1 MIEHLN
7 GLRFWRILLLVAGVM
22 LSFAAGAQA
31 VSVEMVVSL
40 KDAKALTIRSAPN
53 AEGTVVAFVENG
65 KFVVKKGPEDANG
78 FVLVQL
84 SDGRTGWTKASY
96 LARVPAPPTQVVP
109 DVVNTAPVV
118 QPVAMVVPQEQPVPV
133 VATPAAIAPAIKVDA
148 RPVPTVAPAPVM
160 QKAPA
165 AIVPPAVARD
175 EQVVVQKL
183 PGKRAEVSIVHVLIA
198 GFVGLVIGLI
208 VGGKSGMAYAS
219 RAIHDRYEVI
229 G

>member
-1 MIEHLN
+1 MIGHLN
-7 GLRFWRILLLVAGVM
+7 GLRFWRILLLVAG
-22 LSFAAGAQA
+22 LALAPGSGAQT

-65 KFVVKKGPEDANG
+65 KVVVKKGQEDANG

-96 LARVPAPPTQVVP
+96 LARVPAPPMPVVP

-133 VATPAAIAPAIKVDA
+133 AAMPPVIAPAIKAEA
-148 RPVPTVAPAPVM
+148 RPVPAAAPTPVI

-165 AIVPPAVARD
+165 TIVPPAVARD
-175 EQVVVQKL
+175 EQVVQKL
-183 PGKRAEVSIVHVLIA
+183 PGKRTEISIVHVVIA
-198 GFVGLVIGLI
+198 GFVGLLIGLI

>member
-7 GLRFWRILLLVAGVM
+7 GLRFWRILLLVAGVA
-22 LSFAAGAQA
+22 LSFGAGAQA

-65 KFVVKKGPEDANG
+65 KVVVKKGPEDANG

-96 LARVPAPPTQVVP
+96 LVRVPAPPTQVVP

-118 QPVAMVVPQEQPVPV
+118 QPVAMVAPQEQPIPV
-133 VATPAAIAPAIKVDA
+133 APTPPAIAPAIKVEA
-148 RPVPTVAPAPVM
+148 RPVPAVTPAPVI

-165 AIVPPAVARD
+165 AIVPPAVAQD
-175 EQVVVQKL
+175 EQVVQKL
-183 PGKRAEVSIVHVLIA
+183 PGKRAEVSIVHVVIA

>member
-7 GLRFWRILLLVAGVM
+7 GLRFWRILLLVAGVA

-40 KDAKALTIRSAPN
+40 KDAKALTIRSAPS

-65 KFVVKKGPEDANG
+65 KVVVKKGSEDANG

-96 LARVPAPPTQVVP
+96 LARVLAPPTQVVP

-148 RPVPTVAPAPVM
+148 RPVPAVAPAPVI

-175 EQVVVQKL
+175 EQVVQKL
-183 PGKRAEVSIVHVLIA
+183 PGKRAEVSIVHVVIA